1 MRERLIHS
9 GRVKTTAFLTILV
22 LAVLSGGCRQPDGV
36 TPPLDEQ
43 GMNRISDL
51 SRDLQSIARGDAG
64 APRDF
69 ADDLL
74 VLVDSS
80 DARPAV
86 EGFAGRLAEAVASA
100 TLAAPAADQ
109 LAHTCW
115 MVVGATEM
123 SDRQI
128 RSLQAELRSQLAA
141 AGIPQD
147 RADAVV
153 ADVPMV
159 QRAVTTRPRRW
170 YEVL

>member
-1 MRERLIHS
+1 
-9 GRVKTTAFLTILV
+9 VKTTALLAILV

-51 SRDLQSIARGDAG
+51 SRDLQSVARGEAG
-64 APRDF
+64 APKDF

-74 VLVDSS
+74 VFVDEHSPET
-80 DARPAV
+80 RTVV

-100 TLAAPAADQ
+100 SLSEPAAEQ
-109 LAHTCW
+109 LAHTSW

-128 RSLQAELRSQLAA
+128 RSLQAEFRSQLTAV
-141 AGIPQD
+141 GIPQD

-153 ADVPMV
+153 AEVPTV